1 MCVHGVG
8 FCVKKEVLVGKGVTK
23 NRSLPDIL
31 VGKSSESFP
40 FINYIHLVSGS
51 EVIQLG
57 EAI

>member
-1 MCVHGVG
+1 M
-8 FCVKKEVLVGKGVTK
+8 TK